1 MYFNNLSKNHLEIL
15 LKQYQARD
23 FDLSTVNSASDIIH
37 EASHYFDHLAT
48 LSGQTLLV
56 KVYNALN
63 ELETGTEMDSI
74 IDYFNTLRSWN
85 HDQYAPSLTTRIKD
99 PAFQNWSYNFGRE
112 FGVDIFNEPNSE
124 ALMIAKFKHHGITC
138 GKVPFSIE
146 SLWET
151 NAMWAELTYH
161 FNVAILHKDDETR
174 IIEGHQIQNKYTS
187 YLYDSEML
195 VYSLAAHLT
204 SNFAN
209 LGDFIRSF
217 KLSKALSSI
226 SLNLPYCY
234 YSQIKRTK
242 GTCFRGITNDLLE
255 KTYSLNPCAVF
266 LALLENIVEAQVD
279 LFKDDNS
286 IEIDEILEL
295 SGLPN
300 KATLKTRILTEINQ
314 LDIDSKSAPF
324 SEAYSVQKKNG
335 IDLFNTYGGIEGVLN
350 KHPAFFIDLANKSE
364 SCVFGEDLEETNA
377 YIRYDE
383 NGNRER
389 GMVQAIEK
397 LRQNKTHKSVP

>member
-1 MYFNNLSKNHLEIL
+1 MSKNHLESL

-37 EASHYFDHLAT
+37 ESSHYFDHLAT
-48 LSGQTLLV
+48 LSGQVLLV

-63 ELETGTEMDSI
+63 ELENGTENDSI
-74 IDYFNTLRSWN
+74 IDYLNTLRSWK
-85 HDQYAPSLTTRIKD
+85 HDQYAHSLTTRIKD

-112 FGVDIFNEPNSE
+112 FGVDIFDEPNSE
-124 ALMIAKFKHHGITC
+124 AFMTATFKHRGIAC

-161 FNVAILHKDDETR
+161 FNLAILLKDEENR

-195 VYSLAAHLT
+195 IYSLAAHLT

-234 YSQIKRTK
+234 YSQVKRTK

-255 KTYSLNPCAVF
+255 KNHSLNPCAVF

-279 LFKDDNS
+279 LIKSDFS
-286 IEIDEILEL
+286 IDIDEILEI

-300 KATLKTRILTEINQ
+300 KATLEARILTEINQ

-324 SEAYSVQKKNG
+324 SDAYSLQKKNG
-335 IDLFNTYGGIEGVLN
+335 INIFNNHGGIEGALN
-350 KHPAFFIDLANKSE
+350 KHPAFFIELANKSE
-364 SCVFGEDLEETNA
+364 SCVFQEDLEETNA
-377 YIRYDE
+377 YSRYEE

-389 GMVQAIEK
+389 SMFQVIEK
-397 LRQNKTHKSVP
+397 LRQNKTHKSAL